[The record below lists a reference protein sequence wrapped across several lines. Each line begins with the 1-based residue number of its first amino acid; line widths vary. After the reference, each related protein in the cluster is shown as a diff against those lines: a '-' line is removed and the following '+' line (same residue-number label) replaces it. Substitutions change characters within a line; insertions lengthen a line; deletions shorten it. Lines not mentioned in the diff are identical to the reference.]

1 MMTKL
6 AIIVMADTDTAE
18 GMGRVANAFMLLSE
32 AIEANAEYKFI
43 FEGAG
48 TKWIGALE
56 EESHKLHGMYIGLKQ
71 HITGVCSFCA
81 SAFGVKSGVEKAGVN
96 LIAEYNQHPSLLSL
110 VNEGYQIVTF

>member
-1 MMTKL
+1 MSKL

-18 GMGRVANAFMLLSE
+18 AMGRVANAFMLLSE
-32 AIEANAEYKFI
+32 AVEAKAEYKFI

-48 TKWIGALE
+48 TKWIDALE
-56 EESHKLHGMYIGLKQ
+56 DESHKLHGMYKGLKQ

-81 SAFGVKSGVEKAGVN
+81 AAFGVKSSVEKAGIK
-96 LIAEYNQHPSLLSL
+96 LIAEYNQHPSLLGI